1 MNSLKAVITAV
12 AAACTFAAASLA
24 FADHD
29 DDDGFPE
36 GFRTFDHVKSMIIE
50 EGLPVLGDPTNP
62 FNVIGIHHIY
72 ANKKAMQGYRELNHA
87 RPGKVT
93 FKDGSVIVFD
103 LLEHLPIPSADQRL
117 AVVEGERKL
126 VAVMEKDAKRYRDTG
141 GWLFQVYD
149 PQTKN
154 PLLDK
159 ATQKKECFSCHKNG
173 DPALPIIGNA
183 AASDFVFSRL
193 RD

>member
-1 MNSLKAVITAV
+1 MQSLKAGITAI
-12 AAACTFAAASLA
+12 AAASALAAASLA

-29 DDDGFPE
+29 DDGGFPE
-36 GFRTFDHVKSMIIE
+36 GFRTFDHVKSMIVE
-50 EGLPVLGDPTNP
+50 EGLPVLGDPANP
-62 FNVIGIHHIY
+62 LNVIGLHHIY
-72 ANKKAMQGYRELNHA
+72 ANKKAMQGYRELNQA

-103 LLEHLPIPSADQRL
+103 LLDHVPIPSAEQRL

-141 GWLFQVYD
+141 GWLFQVYH
-149 PQTKN
+149 PVTKN

-159 ATQKKECFSCHKNG
+159 ATQKICHGCHLNG
-173 DPALPIIGNA
+173 NPDLPIIGNA
-183 AASDFVFSRL
+183 AQSDLVFSRL

>member
-1 MNSLKAVITAV
+1 MNSLKAGITAV
-12 AAACTFAAASLA
+12 AAACALAAASLS
-24 FADHD
+24 FADHGD
-29 DDDGFPE
+29 DADFPE
-36 GFRTFDHVKSMIIE
+36 GYRLWPHVKSMIIE

-72 ANKKAMQGYRELNHA
+72 ANKKALRGYEELNTA
-87 RPGKVT
+87 RPGSVT

-103 LLEHLPIPSADQRL
+103 LLNHVPIPSADNRL

-126 VAVMEKDAKRYRDTG
+126 VAVMEKDARRYAATG
-141 GWLFQVYD
+141 GWLFQAYVD
-149 PQTKN
+149 RE

-159 ATQKKECFSCHKNG
+159 ATQANVCFNCHKNG

-183 AASDFVFSRL
+183 AKSDFVFSRL
-193 RD
+193 RK